1 MGAEVAVAMGADHHD
16 DVTDTR
22 GCTKGTDVNA
32 CEEVHGADGA
42 RGKQVE
48 VVAEEKPREDSDE
61 GGVGMRACVV
71 ASTLL
76 PQKYGR
82 EWLGWEIDGR
92 EEQAAEQVEMASDAR
107 VDEHDDAKRSEQD
120 AE

>member
-1 MGAEVAVAMGADHHD
+1 MGAEVEVAMGADHHD

-48 VVAEEKPREDSDE
+48 VVAEEKLREDSDE
-61 GGVGMRACVV
+61 GGVGMRAC
-71 ASTLL
+71 ARIIAIAT
-76 PQKYGR
+76 
-82 EWLGWEIDGR
+82 EIRKGMVWVGNDGR
-92 EEQAAEQVEMASDAR
+92 DEQAAEQVEMASDVH